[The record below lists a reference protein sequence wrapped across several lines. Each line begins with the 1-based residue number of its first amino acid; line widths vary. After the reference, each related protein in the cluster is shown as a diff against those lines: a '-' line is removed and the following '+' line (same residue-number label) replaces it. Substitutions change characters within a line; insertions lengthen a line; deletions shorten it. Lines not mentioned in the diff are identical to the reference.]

1 MLIVLGS
8 LVSIMNPIGTVPV
21 FVSLTQSLEIKPR
34 NKVAFW
40 TSINVMFIL
49 FISFFLGEFILTF
62 FGISLNSLKIAGGL
76 IIAASGFALLKG
88 EFNKHKG
95 MKKKMV
101 VVEEETKTDI
111 SLTPL
116 AIPMIAGPGT
126 ISMLITYNQE
136 YTKNDEILYVVIA
149 MILACGV
156 IYLTLKSSFF
166 IVKLL
171 GSQGIN
177 ALSRIIGFIII
188 SIGVELITSSVI
200 NILKLK

>member
-21 FVSLTQSLEIKPR
+21 FVSLTQSLEIKQR
-34 NKVAFW
+34 NKVAFG

-95 MKKKMV
+95 MKRKMV
-101 VVEEETKTDI
+101 KIEEETKSDI

-149 MILACGV
+149 MILACGA

-188 SIGVELITSSVI
+188 SIGVELISSSVI
-200 NILKLK
+200 KLLKI